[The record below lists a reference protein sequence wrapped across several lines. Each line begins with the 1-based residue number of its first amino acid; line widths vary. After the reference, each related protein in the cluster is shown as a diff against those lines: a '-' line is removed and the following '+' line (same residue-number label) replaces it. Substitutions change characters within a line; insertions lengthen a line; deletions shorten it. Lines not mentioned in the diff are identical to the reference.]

1 MIPSNGTEK
10 SQSKLRQLFNREPV
24 SPDNLPAY
32 EHDARQLEPSEAY
45 VYQSLEHNE
54 IRIFWMQLSSSVE
67 DEIVG
72 MLETVNMGER
82 RKFPRDRAYHALS
95 YAWGP
100 TYDDRSH
107 LTDTIICDDCQLRV
121 TSNVKQ
127 ALRRIRAH
135 GSMQLLRR
143 QQDRSGNP
151 RDGMGPLWIDAICIN
166 QDDHKERNSQVRMMG
181 RIFTECLSLV
191 IWLGEPDEGVLG
203 DEQCELLGKL
213 CTVSNGVQWEQG
225 IYPLPGY
232 GKTGEH
238 LLSVLKSI
246 LARPWFSRRWV
257 IQECA
262 PQGVSGCIMLG
273 AAQCHRDL
281 FTALLKRKNLLSLAK
296 PLQMPRLSRTIFQT
310 LYTFDNSQCEDARD
324 RVFALKELS
333 GDGNLIQ
340 VDYNQDVR
348 NTYLNVARR
357 IVFGVIDVDDF
368 ATQFFRSGPQISQR
382 VSIPDA
388 ANIPDALTLLALA
401 SCKKPIIDDKLELHM
416 ESWLPDWRIPTEF
429 ESIQHEWAVEMCLRD
444 DEESK
449 DILLTVT
456 KHELVNDRNGYN
468 YYATEGIIVANH
480 PRSRSTASRV
490 GLYDS
495 EQLDFDTKLQCWAE
509 SVQKRLESH
518 CQDQGTNEDLVWL
531 TLAAWPSK
539 GRRDHRMLAFI
550 IRPSQRRST
559 FQNMPVY
566 RLVSCLMTEVMPVL
580 STVEIIELT
589 EERTATLRTAWQTLT
604 ESTPFLS
611 WQEFC
616 LE

>member
-1 MIPSNGTEK
+1 M
-10 SQSKLRQLFNREPV
+10 
-24 SPDNLPAY
+24 
-32 EHDARQLEPSEAY
+32 
-45 VYQSLEHNE
+45 
-54 IRIFWMQLSSSVE
+54 
-67 DEIVG
+67 
-72 MLETVNMGER
+72 
-82 RKFPRDRAYHALS
+82 
-95 YAWGP
+95 
-100 TYDDRSH
+100 DD
-107 LTDTIICDDCQLRV
+107 
-121 TSNVKQ
+121 
-127 ALRRIRAH
+127 
-135 GSMQLLRR
+135 
-143 QQDRSGNP
+143 
-151 RDGMGPLWIDAICIN
+151 
-166 QDDHKERNSQVRMMG
+166 
-181 RIFTECLSLV
+181 
-191 IWLGEPDEGVLG
+191 
-203 DEQCELLGKL
+203 
-213 CTVSNGVQWEQG
+213 
-225 IYPLPGY
+225 
-232 GKTGEH
+232 
-238 LLSVLKSI
+238 
-246 LARPWFSRRWV
+246 
-257 IQECA
+257 
-262 PQGVSGCIMLG
+262 
-273 AAQCHRDL
+273 
-281 FTALLKRKNLLSLAK
+281 
-296 PLQMPRLSRTIFQT
+296 
-310 LYTFDNSQCEDARD
+310 
-324 RVFALKELS
+324 
-333 GDGNLIQ
+333 
-340 VDYNQDVR
+340 
-348 NTYLNVARR
+348 
-357 IVFGVIDVDDF
+357 DDF

-490 GLYDS
+490 SLYDS

-518 CQDQGTNEDLVWL
+518 CQDQGTDEDLVWL

-580 STVEIIELT
+580 STAEIIELT